1 VWISGYWS
9 LWRALQQAFKQNG
22 VFLTIKIK
30 LLKNNWLNFFEDS
43 LTFLFALK
51 KELKYYFWFCA

>member
-9 LWRALQQAFKQNG
+9 LLRALQQAFKQNG

-30 LLKNNWLNFFEDS
+30 LLKNNWLNFFEDF

-51 KELKYYFWFCA
+51 KEIKYYF